1 VIAGVRIDN
10 FVPIVVT
17 TSPGNGSIVATAN
30 VITITASEDIASVT
44 GGTLDG
50 APSVMPML
58 SGAVATF
65 NVGSLSDGAHTLEGT
80 IHDAAGKSSSFS
92 VTFMVGVPAPAPST
106 GGTFDP
112 ALPLVPTPSDFAAK
126 LEADGSLTLRWKPSR
141 DASGEPFATLL
152 YVDGIA
158 TQTLAPGETQVNL
171 GPFDPADMRVFTIVA
186 VDGDGKASPASAG
199 LRSTSVLA
207 GKTLDEARAI
217 LANRGFAVGIVRGN
231 GTIVVAPAAALMAP
245 MGSKIDLELGT
256 PTAPQARLVF
266 DVVATKRY
274 APAAS
279 KSIAL
284 RLKTTRAAT
293 VTATL
298 IDPHGKRAYRWRFL
312 AKAGITIKR
321 LTMPPSVKKTGRY
334 RLVFSVESGRES
346 AKKSIVVQIVK
357 KTAKPVQ
364 AKRPLQIVLAT
375 TGNNGKE
382 IERDLSKGMEVLPA
396 AVGEDAWTLTGA
408 SSKNVEVIVVDVD
421 RYGLQLIRDL
431 RLVFPTVRILAL
443 TNDPRRL
450 GQAVRA
456 GATIA
461 VPRSTP
467 PKDLAKL
474 IQRLANR
481 RQY

>member
-1 VIAGVRIDN
+1 
-10 FVPIVVT
+10 
-17 TSPGNGSIVATAN
+17 
-30 VITITASEDIASVT
+30 
-44 GGTLDG
+44 
-50 APSVMPML
+50 
-58 SGAVATF
+58 
-65 NVGSLSDGAHTLEGT
+65 
-80 IHDAAGKSSSFS
+80 
-92 VTFMVGVPAPAPST
+92 MVGVPAPAPST

-112 ALPLVPTPSDFAAK
+112 GLPLVPTPTDFVAK

-152 YVDGIA
+152 YIDGIA

-171 GPFDPADMRVFTIVA
+171 GPFDPADLRVFTIVA

-199 LRSTSVLA
+199 LRSTSLLA

-217 LANRGFAVGIVRGN
+217 LANRGFAVGIVRGT

-245 MGSKIDLELGT
+245 LGSKIDLELGT
-256 PTAPQARLVF
+256 PTTQARLVF
-266 DVVATKRY
+266 DVVTTKRY
-274 APAAS
+274 APPRAS
-279 KSIAL
+279 RSRCGSRPRVPPPSRRPCSSPTREARVPLAL
-284 RLKTTRAAT
+284 PRQ
-293 VTATL
+293 
-298 IDPHGKRAYRWRFL
+298 G
-312 AKAGITIKR
+312 GITIKR

-334 RLVFSVESGRES
+334 RLAFSVESGRET

-364 AKRPLQIVLAT
+364 PKKPLQIVLAS
-375 TGNNGKE
+375 TGNNSKE
-382 IERDLSKGMEVLPA
+382 IERGLDKGMEVVPA

-408 SSKNVEVIVVDVD
+408 SNRNVEVIVVDVD

-431 RLVFPTVRILAL
+431 RLVFPTVRIIGL

-450 GQAVRA
+450 VQAVRA

-474 IQRLANR
+474 IKRLASR
-481 RQY
+481 RLY

>member
-1 VIAGVRIDN
+1 
-10 FVPIVVT
+10 
-17 TSPGNGSIVATAN
+17 
-30 VITITASEDIASVT
+30 
-44 GGTLDG
+44 
-50 APSVMPML
+50 MPML
-58 SGAVATF
+58 SGGVATF

-106 GGTFDP
+106 GGGTFDP
-112 ALPLVPTPSDFAAK
+112 ALPLVPAPTDFVGK

-141 DASGEPFATLL
+141 DSSGEPFATLL
-152 YVDGIA
+152 YIDGIA

-186 VDGDGKASPASAG
+186 VDGDGKASPASAA
-199 LRSTSVLA
+199 LRSTSLLA

-217 LANRGFAVGIVRGN
+217 LANRGFGVGVVRGT
-231 GTIVVAPAAALMAP
+231 GTIVVAPAAAVMAP
-245 MGSKIDLELGT
+245 LGSTIDLELGT
-256 PTAPQARLVF
+256 PTAPQTRLVF

-293 VTATL
+293 VTTTL
-298 IDPHGKRAYRWRFL
+298 LGPNGKRAYSWRF
-312 AKAGITIKR
+312 AANAGITIKR
-321 LTMPPSVKKTGRY
+321 LTMPPSLKKTGRY
-334 RLVFSVESGRES
+334 RLVFAVKSGRET
-346 AKKSIVVQIVK
+346 AKKSIVVQLVT
-357 KTAKPVQ
+357 KTAKRVPT
-364 AKRPLQIVLAT
+364 KKPLQIVLAG
-375 TGNNGKE
+375 TGNSKE
-382 IERDLSKGMEVLPA
+382 IERGLDKGMEVLPA
-396 AVGEDAWTLTGA
+396 AVGEDAWTLTGD
-408 SSKNVEVIVVDVD
+408 SNRNVEVIVVDVD

-431 RLVFPTVRILAL
+431 RLVFPTVRILGL

-474 IQRLANR
+474 IKRLANR
-481 RQY
+481 RVY